1 MIPADADKATEKQ
14 SKPRISLLVLLP
26 LVLFLAL
33 AGLFMFQLLWGKDPQ
48 QIPSVLI
55 NKPAPD
61 FELPPLAGLIKDGQE
76 LPGLSK
82 AELLGKVTV
91 VNIWA
96 SWCVPCRQEHPFLIE
111 LAKDDRIN
119 LVGLNYKDKP
129 ENALEF
135 LSELGNPYSAVGVD
149 QKGRAAIDWG
159 VYGVPETFI
168 VGPEGIIRYKYIGPL
183 SAQSYQSAFLPSLD
197 KVLALPVDQ

>member
-1 MIPADADKATEKQ
+1 MTPVDANKEQEKQ

-26 LVLFLAL
+26 LILFLTL
-33 AGLFMFQLLWGKDPQ
+33 AGLFLFQLLWGKDPQ

-61 FELPPLAGLIKDGQE
+61 FDLPPLAGLVKDGKE

-129 ENALEF
+129 ENALGF

-168 VGPEGIIRYKYIGPL
+168 VGPKGVIRYKYIGPIT
-183 SAQSYQSAFLPSLD
+183 AATYETVFLPSLS
-197 KVLALPVDQ
+197 KVLDVPAEQ